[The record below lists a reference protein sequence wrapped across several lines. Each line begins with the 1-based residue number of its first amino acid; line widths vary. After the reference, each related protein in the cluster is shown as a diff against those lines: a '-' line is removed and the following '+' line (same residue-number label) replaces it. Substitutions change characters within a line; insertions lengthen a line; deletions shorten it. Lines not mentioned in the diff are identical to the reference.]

1 MQLLWCVAQQAL
13 QVADEAVDVALAGRL
28 VDDVLVVIV
37 TQTTAQ
43 LLIVHLGLVFP
54 LAPPP
59 GHLGEGWGESE
70 WIDVMG
76 MREEVFLA

>member
-1 MQLLWCVAQQAL
+1 MQLLRCVPQQVL
-13 QVADEAVDVALAGRL
+13 QVAHKAINVALPRGL

-70 WIDVMG
+70 GIDIMG